1 MDEIKQIEKLLS
13 NIENDISEIEEILS
27 VNKKKKKPQI
37 IVKESNNR
45 KNRTELSIEEIN
57 SLLYN
62 AKSLSDNTVL
72 ILQELKELYQIYS
85 EYQTKLAEIF
95 ANLEKEMARI
105 DYKRNELVIKVTV
118 IKQHIET
125 IQQQVKR
132 LMNLI
137 EKIPDTTDEYFERK
151 LLLIDRANILV
162 DRITDILMKFLVL

>member
-13 NIENDISEIEEILS
+13 SIENDISEIEEILS
-27 VNKKKKKPQI
+27 TKKKKKKPQI

-45 KNRTELSIEEIN
+45 NNRAKLNIEEIN

-85 EYQTKLAEIF
+85 EYQIKLAEIF
-95 ANLEKEMARI
+95 TDLEKEIARI
-105 DYKRNELVIKVTV
+105 DYKRNELVVKATV
-118 IKQHIET
+118 IRQHIEM

-151 LLLIDRANILV
+151 LLLIDRANILI
-162 DRITDILMKFLVL
+162 DRITDMLMKFLTL

>member
-72 ILQELKELYQIYS
+72 ILQELKELYQIYG

-105 DYKRNELVIKVTV
+105 DYKRNELVIKATV
-118 IKQHIET
+118 IKQHIEM

>member
-105 DYKRNELVIKVTV
+105 DYKRNELVIKATV
-118 IKQHIET
+118 IKQHIEM

>member
-105 DYKRNELVIKVTV
+105 DYKRNELVIKATV